1 MKSMKLTKSES
12 TEMMSVEANQDAP
25 AYPWGLR
32 LELNDESM
40 KKLGLQKLPKV
51 GDKMKLEA
59 IVSVDRVSQVDTKEG
74 GKREDMSLQI
84 TDMELSSDVDD
95 EKEPTENK
103 LYTTDGR
110 PAAEASP
117 SGKTILV
124 DL

>member
-1 MKSMKLTKSES
+1 MKSMKLTKSEA
-12 TEMMSVEANQDAP
+12 TEMMPKAVEAEAP

-40 KKLGLQKLPKV
+40 KKLGLDKLPKV

-59 IVSVDRVSQVDTKEG
+59 VVVVDRVSQVDTKEG

-84 TDMELSSDVDD
+84 TDMELSADLSD

-103 LYTTDGR
+103 LYTTEGK
-110 PAAEASP
+110 PADKASS